1 MSEENIVRYTIEEI
15 EEMIANGESKTDW
28 ARVNAMTDEDI
39 MAAIKDDPDWQG
51 FENIDWSKARWV
63 VPKVKRAV
71 SIRLD
76 DDILAFFKKDGP
88 GYQSRINAVLR
99 FYMESQMKA
108 AE

>member
-1 MSEENIVRYTIEEI
+1 MNDKNIKRYSVAEI
-15 EEMIANGESKTDW
+15 EEMIARGEDRTDW
-28 ARVNAMTDEDI
+28 ARVKAMTDEELE
-39 MAAIKDDPDWQG
+39 ARLADDPDWVG
-51 FENIDWSKARWV
+51 WEVDWSKARWV

>member
-1 MSEENIVRYTIEEI
+1 MNEDNIVRYTIEEI
-15 EEMIANGESKTDW
+15 EERIAKGEDKTDW
-28 ARVNAMTDEDI
+28 ARVKAMSDKDI
-39 MAAIKDDPDWQG
+39 VTAIKDDPDWQG
-51 FENIDWSKARWV
+51 FETVDWSKARWI

-76 DDILAFFKKDGP
+76 DDILAFFKTGGP

-99 FYMESQMKA
+99 FYMESKSKA

>member
-15 EEMIANGESKTDW
+15 
-28 ARVNAMTDEDI
+28 
-39 MAAIKDDPDWQG
+39 
-51 FENIDWSKARWV
+51 DWSKARWV
-63 VPKVKRAV
+63 VPRVKRAV

-76 DDILAFFKKDGP
+76 DDILVFFKKDGP